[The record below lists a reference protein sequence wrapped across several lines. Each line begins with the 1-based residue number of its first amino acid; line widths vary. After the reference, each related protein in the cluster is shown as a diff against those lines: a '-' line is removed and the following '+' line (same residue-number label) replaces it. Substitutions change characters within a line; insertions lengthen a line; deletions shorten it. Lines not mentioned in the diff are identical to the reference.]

1 MNSSFS
7 VWPHRLA
14 ILTTCA
20 TFPLLFIGGLV
31 TGKGAGLA
39 VPDWPT
45 TFGYNMFLY
54 PWSQMV
60 GPVFYEHSHRL
71 VGSFVG
77 LCTIFL
83 ALALWLKESRR
94 WLRWLG
100 LVALAMVIVQ
110 GVLGGLRVILIDHTL
125 AIVHAALAQAFFA
138 FTVCLT
144 VVTSRSWHA
153 HNHDLALADGGKLF
167 RLSLITVVM
176 IYAQIIFGAVLRHTG
191 ERLDLHLV
199 FALLLAVHVV
209 LLLRRISRTHA
220 DRSQMFRAAAT
231 LAALLALQLALGL
244 GAYLAKFTTLLRLPT
259 EATVYITTIH
269 LIVGALMLA
278 AGAVLALQIF
288 RLSRAET
295 AALQNGF
302 LREQPSL

>member
-1 MNSSFS
+1 
-7 VWPHRLA
+7 
-14 ILTTCA
+14 
-20 TFPLLFIGGLV
+20 
-31 TGKGAGLA
+31 
-39 VPDWPT
+39 
-45 TFGYNMFLY
+45 
-54 PWSQMV
+54 
-60 GPVFYEHSHRL
+60 
-71 VGSFVG
+71 
-77 LCTIFL
+77 
-83 ALALWLKESRR
+83 
-94 WLRWLG
+94 
-100 LVALAMVIVQ
+100 
-110 GVLGGLRVILIDHTL
+110 
-125 AIVHAALAQAFFA
+125 
-138 FTVCLT
+138 
-144 VVTSRSWHA
+144 
-153 HNHDLALADGGKLF
+153 
-167 RLSLITVVM
+167 M